1 MGKYDSYTVEGD
13 EAASTQAG
21 KYSGY
26 TTEPASSEARAVV
39 EDWRNSMPIGTAPD
53 ANLAARAFRSIDNG
67 VRAMANRLTFGGA
80 DALERNFGGIGG
92 GGGAA
97 TDEWTKDAA
106 NMSPVATTVG
116 DIGSMAALGGGI
128 SSGLKMAAPGVFARN
143 TIPAIA
149 GREALAG
156 AAADGIDAVGN
167 RGGDIN
173 PYSMGLSALLG
184 GGGAAA
190 FTGAARA
197 LSPEARFRSY
207 GNDLSTPE
215 KDAAMELARRSG
227 DVGVPL
233 NAAEAIAATTPGK
246 SAGIIDNFN
255 TAAQSRG
262 GSRVAR
268 NAEADRRSGLE
279 AAGRRV
285 QEAVGNGVDPF
296 DAARS
301 AESAIQSQRDIV
313 RGSAQPYFNA
323 ADPMPLPP
331 RRFLEPA
338 DRAAARDVL
347 DSEIVR
353 DRIQNVTG
361 TDSHHTVAFRDA
373 QMKSA
378 RAMADRAEAQKQN
391 GIIRSEF
398 GNSADRI
405 ENFIAGNNQ
414 DYSIARGIERAG
426 AESVERL
433 ETGPLGVIAA
443 NPGNTKAQGAAL
455 FGSTNAVEARAAEN
469 AARRLAA
476 EDINAGR
483 AAGATPRG
491 ILSNRLDDAI
501 SVTPENPRGFGSAL
515 PTGHAED
522 TMRAV
527 TGQMAGPIEDSIR
540 AGRAVRETPPN
551 NFSGDNVGPVSE
563 AYRLAREYG
572 REGVM
577 KLFQD
582 PDNIRKLGETGPGQ
596 ELLQFLLTGA
606 TTTGSGRAVES
617 RQRSR

>member
-1 MGKYDSYTVEGD
+1 MGKYDTYTVEGD
-13 EAASTQAG
+13 DTSSNKGG

-26 TTEPASSEARAVV
+26 TVSDGEREARETVQ
-39 EDWRNSMPIGTAPD
+39 DWRNSMPIGTAPD
-53 ANLAARAFRSIDNG
+53 ASLPARAFRSVDNA

-80 DALERNFGGIGG
+80 DALERNLGGVGG
-92 GGGAA
+92 GGGKA
-97 TDEWTKDAA
+97 TDEWTRDARE
-106 NMSPVATTVG
+106 MSPVASTVG
-116 DIGSMAALGGGI
+116 DVGALATMGAGVSSTLGSALPQLFG
-128 SSGLKMAAPGVFARN
+128 RN
-143 TIPAIA
+143 TIKSLA

-156 AAADGIDAVGN
+156 AATDAIDSVGN

-173 PYSMGLSALLG
+173 PYSMGLSAAVG
-184 GGGAAA
+184 GGGAAVLA
-190 FTGAARA
+190 GAARA

-207 GNDLSTPE
+207 GNELSDAE
-215 KDAAMELARRSG
+215 KAAAMEFSNRSSA
-227 DVGVPL
+227 VGLPL
-233 NAAEAIAATTPGK
+233 NIAESIAATTPGN
-246 SAGIIDNFN
+246 SARILDNFN

-268 NAEADRRSGLE
+268 NAEAARTGNIES
-279 AAGRRV
+279 AGRRV

-296 DAARS
+296 DAARA
-301 AESAIQSQRDIV
+301 AENAIQGQRDIV
-313 RGSAQPYFNA
+313 RNSAQPYFNA

-331 RRFLEPA
+331 QRFLEPA

-353 DRIQNVTG
+353 GRIQDVTG
-361 TDSHHTVAFRDA
+361 TDSQHTVAFRDA

-378 RAMADRAEAQKQN
+378 RAMADRAEARNEN

-398 GNSADRI
+398 GNTADRL
-405 ENFIAGNNQ
+405 ENFISGNNH
-414 DYSIARGIERAG
+414 DYAIARGIERGG

-433 ETGPLGVIAA
+433 EKGPLGSIAA

-469 AARRLAA
+469 AARRLPN
-476 EDINAGR
+476 DVS
-483 AAGATPRG
+483 RG

-515 PTGHAED
+515 PTGHAEG
-522 TMRAV
+522 TMRAI
-527 TGQMAGPIEDSIR
+527 TGQMAGPIEDTIR
-540 AGRAVRETPPN
+540 AGRAIRQTPPN

-582 PDNIRKLGETGPGQ
+582 PENIRKLGETGPGQ
-596 ELLQFLLTGA
+596 ELLHFLLTGA

-617 RQRSR
+617 RQRPR